1 MRRRIGIGIAGLA
14 AIALV
19 AFLLLGGGEDRETL
33 EASGTVE
40 VTESDLGFTLPGRI
54 ESIAVREGD
63 AVTEGEVLA
72 RLDAADLVARRAAA
86 GAQVDA
92 ARAVLAEME
101 AGGRPEDV
109 AQGRAAMRAAER
121 RLEDARRDLERARRL
136 HEGGAISREAL
147 DKAETGYAV
156 ADAALDQARE
166 KLAAVTA
173 GPRSERIAAQR
184 ASVEAAEAAGREV
197 DARLAQATVT
207 APFTG
212 RVTLRH
218 REPGETVQP
227 GQPVLTVMDPGDRW
241 VQIYVPEDR
250 IGTVSIGQRAV
261 ITSDSYPDREH
272 HGEVA
277 YIAGEAEFT
286 PRNVQTREERVKL
299 VYAVRVRVLDDP
311 DMVLKPGVPADV
323 LLVAGAAGGAGDP
336 VESGSP

>member
-1 MRRRIGIGIAGLA
+1 MRRRIGVGLVVVA
-14 AIALV
+14 VVAVVAILV
-19 AFLLLGGGEDRETL
+19 LGGSGDRGAL

-40 VTESDLGFTLPGRI
+40 VTESDLGFNLPGRV
-54 ESIAVREGD
+54 ESVAVREGD
-63 AVTEGEVLA
+63 AVTEGQVLA

-109 AQGRAAMRAAER
+109 AQGRAAVRAADR
-121 RLEDARRDLERARRL
+121 RLEDARRDLARARRL

-147 DKAETGYAV
+147 DKAETGHTV
-156 ADAALDQARE
+156 AETSLDQARE
-166 KLAAVTA
+166 QLSAVTA
-173 GPRSERIAAQR
+173 GPRAERVAAQR
-184 ASVEAAEAAGREV
+184 ASVQGAEAAAREV

-227 GQPVLTVMDPGDRW
+227 GQPVVTIMDPNDRW
-241 VQIYVPEDR
+241 VQIYIPEDR
-250 IGTVSIGQRAV
+250 IGTVAIGQRAV

-272 HGEVA
+272 QGEVS

-286 PRNVQTREERVKL
+286 PRNVQTRQERVKL

-311 DMVLKPGVPADV
+311 EMVLKPGVPADV
-323 LLVAGAAGGAGDP
+323 VLMDAGTAGAA
-336 VESGSP
+336 ESP

>member
-1 MRRRIGIGIAGLA
+1 MSRRTGVVVVVIVAVVLG
-14 AIALV
+14 AILV
-19 AFLLLGGGEDRETL
+19 LGGGGDRNGL

-40 VTESDLGFTLPGRI
+40 VTESDLGFNLPGRV
-54 ESIAVREGD
+54 ESVAVREGD
-63 AVTEGEVLA
+63 VVTAGQVLA

-109 AQGRAAMRAAER
+109 AQARAAVRAASR
-121 RLEDARRDLERARRL
+121 RLEDARLDLERARRL

-147 DKAETGYAV
+147 DKAETGHTV
-156 ADAALDQARE
+156 AEAALDQARE
-166 KLAAVTA
+166 QLSAVAA
-173 GPRSERIAAQR
+173 GPRPERVAAQR
-184 ASVEAAEAAGREV
+184 ASVKAAEAAAREV
-197 DARLAQATVT
+197 EARLAQATVT
-207 APFTG
+207 APFSG

-227 GQPVLTVMDPGDRW
+227 GQPVLTVMDPDDRW

-261 ITSDSYPDREH
+261 ITSDSYPQREH
-272 HGEVA
+272 HGAVS

-311 DMVLKPGVPADV
+311 DMVLKPGIPADV
-323 LLVAGAAGGAGDP
+323 ALVDAGTAGAAG
-336 VESGSP
+336 SR